1 MDSLLHLPV
10 FCCKAVPL
18 PHWVPDSQLQ
28 QCSSCG
34 DAFNPFVRRHHCRC
48 CGSIFCD
55 ACSSG
60 RVVLPGFGYLS
71 SVRVCD
77 DCRQFELGQLP
88 LLLAGDVWT
97 KVGEPQQRYLR
108 LSPDQSLLVWTPWR
122 LEEGPLRYSTEDS
135 ADVARLTCVSEA
147 PEQRELI
154 LWIDSERLTFV
165 ADDPKQVH
173 LWAAALSRLLA
184 IIRQRHSYEQLFGGI
199 AAGAESPRTLAVRLP
214 LMDQLLEQ
222 RANALMDSK
231 QRALIA
237 QEMQKRQG
245 TNTALGNTNSARHSE
260 QLSS

>member
-1 MDSLLHLPV
+1 MCGPKWASHNSATSDSPLTSHFWSGRPGGLKKVLFGIRRKTPLMWHASRVYRRRRSSGNSFSGLTARGASQIATHPFSPSSSLL
-10 FCCKAVPL
+10 C
-18 PHWVPDSQLQ
+18 Q
-28 QCSSCG
+28 QNS
-34 DAFNPFVRRHHCRC
+34 D
-48 CGSIFCD
+48 
-55 ACSSG
+55 
-60 RVVLPGFGYLS
+60 
-71 SVRVCD
+71 
-77 DCRQFELGQLP
+77 
-88 LLLAGDVWT
+88 
-97 KVGEPQQRYLR
+97 
-108 LSPDQSLLVWTPWR
+108 
-122 LEEGPLRYSTEDS
+122 
-135 ADVARLTCVSEA
+135 
-147 PEQRELI
+147 LI
-154 LWIDSERLTFV
+154 NRLTFV